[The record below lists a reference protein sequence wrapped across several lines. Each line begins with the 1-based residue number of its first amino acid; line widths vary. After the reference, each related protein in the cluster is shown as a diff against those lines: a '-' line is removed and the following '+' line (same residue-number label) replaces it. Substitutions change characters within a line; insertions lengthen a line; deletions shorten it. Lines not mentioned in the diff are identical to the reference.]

1 MTKDGSRARMLT
13 LILGGAGSGKSEY
26 GENFAGKA
34 AEKGAAKIYLATM
47 EAYDLESRQR
57 IQKHRL
63 QREGKGFTTIEMPR
77 NLQSECIPE
86 GSVVLLECL
95 SNLVANEMFQG
106 NEIIPEEEIVLQIW
120 EELKSLEKRAER
132 VIIISNQIFSDGID
146 YDTGTKAYQKA
157 LGELHQKISQC
168 AEQVI
173 EIVCGIPIFL
183 KGGIT

>member
-1 MTKDGSRARMLT
+1 MLT

-34 AEKGAAKIYLATM
+34 ASEKGAEKIYLATM
-47 EAYDLESRQR
+47 EAYDKESRQR

-63 QREGKGFTTIEMPR
+63 QREGKGFTTVEMSR
-77 NLQSECIPE
+77 NLQSKFIPE

-106 NEIIPEEEIVLQIW
+106 NEIIPEDEIVLQIW

-132 VIIISNQIFSDGID
+132 VIIISNQIFSDGIE
-146 YDTGTKAYQKA
+146 YDTGTQAYQKA

-183 KGGIT
+183 KGGIA